1 MYIQI
6 LVDLAN
12 TDWMHCYSKQQ
23 LIQGS
28 KSENKGCSE
37 VCRYKTSREGSPTGI
52 NIIQP
57 CIIINIES
65 LQNIGDLPPNQLKNV
80 QFIFLPLEQ
89 EGVFEVQYFI
99 VWEFHL
105 KLNVGVCKVYGGRYG
120 EDGGGP
126 SAFAKTSI
134 WGAGTNFHMIL
145 VILFVIIVILIMT
158 TFPVTSMSFHIS
170 PKLFSVCSRKR
181 STLVLCRLSS
191 TCLERPRWTWT
202 CFCIY

>member
-1 MYIQI
+1 MRTKAAVKYAATKLQEKGVL
-6 LVDLAN
+6 LVLA
-12 TDWMHCYSKQQ
+12 C
-23 LIQGS
+23 
-28 KSENKGCSE
+28 
-37 VCRYKTSREGSPTGI
+37 
-52 NIIQP
+52 IIQP
-57 CIIINIES
+57 RIILNIES

-134 WGAGTNFHMIL
+134 
-145 VILFVIIVILIMT
+145 
-158 TFPVTSMSFHIS
+158 
-170 PKLFSVCSRKR
+170 
-181 STLVLCRLSS
+181 
-191 TCLERPRWTWT
+191 
-202 CFCIY
+202 